1 MNSDDKA
8 IGAVEHQENNFDSG
22 SEKNHDYVE
31 FSPKEQRRITRKLD
45 LRLVLTT
52 GVVYCVSL
60 MDRTNLSAA
69 ALAGMNVELRM
80 DARNNGYSITTLVF
94 FISYILC
101 QPPATVLTRKI
112 GPRIFLSALA
122 FGWGVVMIGMGLIS
136 SWPQLA
142 GLRVILGVFEAGYF
156 PGAVYL
162 LSTWYTRYE
171 MGKRYAVFYIIG
183 CVASAFAGIL
193 AFGLMQIDARVMNYF
208 PPGNRVI
215 PSRPISATNP
225 IIYGWRW
232 IFILEGVLTCAIGV
246 GAYIFLVSFPDDGA
260 EKAWSFLKKN
270 EVDWI
275 IRKVNA
281 DRGDVKVEPF
291 TLGRFMRGGADWKIW
306 IYALMF
312 CFTTTVSYALAYFLP
327 LILRGMGFSV
337 GEAQCLVAPPFV
349 FAGIWMFAC
358 GWFGDKYKIRS
369 PVIAANAILQIVGL
383 ALMGFVSSNGVRFF
397 GVFLACAGANCNVPA
412 ILTYQANNIRGQW
425 KRAFCSASLVGFG
438 GVGGIIGSL
447 IFRPQDAP
455 SYRPGII
462 GTMVASGLTLMLVGI
477 LTLNFRSVNAKADRG
492 EMVVE
497 GSEEGFRYTY

>member
-1 MNSDDKA
+1 MATEEKQQ
-8 IGAVEHQENNFDSG
+8 IGAIQHQEHNFDSG

-31 FSPKEQRRITRKLD
+31 FSPREQRRITRRLD

-52 GVVYCVSL
+52 GIVYCVSL

-69 ALAGMNVELRM
+69 SLAGMNIELRM
-80 DARNNGYSITTLVF
+80 NAVNNGYSITTLVF
-94 FISYILC
+94 FVSYIIF

-122 FGWGVVMIGMGLIS
+122 FGWGVVMIGMGLVNT
-136 SWPQLA
+136 WPELA

-193 AFGLMQIDARVMNYF
+193 AFGLMQMDGIA
-208 PPGNRVI
+208 GK
-215 PSRPISATNP
+215 T
-225 IIYGWRW
+225 GWRW
-232 IFILEGVLTCAIGV
+232 IFIIEGILTCLIGI

-260 EKAWSFLKKN
+260 EKAWGFLKKA
-270 EVDWI
+270 EIDWI
-275 IRKVNA
+275 IRKVDA
-281 DRGDVKVEPF
+281 DRGDVALEPF
-291 TLGRFMRGGADWKIW
+291 TLGRFLRGGADWKIW
-306 IYALMF
+306 VFALMF
-312 CFTTTVSYALAYFLP
+312 CFSTTVSYALAYFLP
-327 LILRGMGFSV
+327 IILRAGMGFSV

-349 FAGIWMFAC
+349 FAGIWMYLC
-358 GWFGDKYKIRS
+358 GWYGDKYKLRA
-369 PVIAANAILQIVGL
+369 PVIATNALLQVVGL
-383 ALMGFVSSNGVRFF
+383 CLMGYGPSNAVKYF
-397 GVFLACAGANCNVPA
+397 GVFLACAGANCSVPA

-438 GVGGIIGSL
+438 GIGGIIGSL
-447 IFRPQDAP
+447 A
-455 SYRPGII
+455 
-462 GTMVASGLTLMLVGI
+462 TMVASGLVLIMVGI
-477 LTLNFRSVNAKADRG
+477 LTLFFKGQNAKADRG
-492 EMVVE
+492 ELNIE